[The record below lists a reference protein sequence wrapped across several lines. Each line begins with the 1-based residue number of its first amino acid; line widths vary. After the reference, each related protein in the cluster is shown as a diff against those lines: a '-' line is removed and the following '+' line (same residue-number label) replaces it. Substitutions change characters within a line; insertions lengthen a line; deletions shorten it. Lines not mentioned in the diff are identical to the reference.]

1 MKVER
6 EKESKV
12 RRSKSIK
19 VKSETERT
27 AAWGVQV
34 LESRMNTVK

>member
-19 VKSETERT
+19 VKSETERS
-27 AAWGVQV
+27 AGWGDQM
-34 LESRMNTVK
+34 LESRVNTVK